1 MRSKQI
7 LNFWDLITL
16 HLLGGFTPA
25 HKHEPSRKKI
35 AKQRLQAGDGCYP
48 PVAEARSTWALSP
61 LKSSGCEI
69 HDCSSQHNS
78 KVTKRHEPAAQKHVS
93 CPQGS
98 IALFQRYRD
107 HKLLQLPSSVSTP
120 KAMPRPLRFYI
131 HLGRE
136 QSCHAWPPLP
146 QGPHMEAKRQGVD
159 MLCVLA
165 HIWGRQHTHP
175 PCWAIRYSDC

>member
-35 AKQRLQAGDGCYP
+35 AKQRLQAYDGFYP

-78 KVTKRHEPAAQKHVS
+78 KVTKRQKHLS

-159 MLCVLA
+159 MLCLFWPTYGEGSTLTPLV
-165 HIWGRQHTHP
+165 GP
-175 PCWAIRYSDC
+175 